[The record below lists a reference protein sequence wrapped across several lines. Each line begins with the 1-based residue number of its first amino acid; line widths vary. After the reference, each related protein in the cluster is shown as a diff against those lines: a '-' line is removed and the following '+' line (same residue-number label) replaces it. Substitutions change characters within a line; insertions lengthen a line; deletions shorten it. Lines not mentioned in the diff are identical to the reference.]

1 MTDLGTL
8 YEFAYRGQL
17 ADEALDSAGRTKFAH
32 SGVSEAELAARLSL
46 GVLDDDLV
54 ATARHMSTVYTA
66 IAAFENSA
74 RTLVQSTMLEGK
86 GESWWEDCVSAKV
99 KKRAEDRQADD
110 ENHRFHS
117 QRGST
122 PLNYTDLNDLLNIIR
137 ANWELFEPFMPTPE
151 WAASIFE
158 AIERSRNV
166 IMHSGTLGREDIA
179 RVGIHIRDW
188 VTQVG
193 A

>member
-1 MTDLGTL
+1 MDIGTL
-8 YEFAYRGQL
+8 YEFVYRGQL
-17 ADEALDSAGRTKFAH
+17 ADEALDTAGRSKFAH
-32 SGVSEAELAARLSL
+32 ADESEAEMAERLSI
-46 GVLDDDLV
+46 GVLDDELV
-54 ATARHMSTVYTA
+54 SRARYMSTVYAA

-74 RTLVQSTMLEGK
+74 RTLVSSTMLEGK
-86 GESWWEDCVSAKV
+86 GDAWWEDCVSEKV
-99 KKRAEDRQADD
+99 KKRAADRLADD
-110 ENHRFHS
+110 AKNRFHS
-117 QRGST
+117 QRGDA
-122 PLNYTDLNDLLNIIR
+122 PINYSDLHDLLNIIR

-158 AIERSRNV
+158 AVERSRNV
-166 IMHSGTLGREDIA
+166 IMHSGTLGREDVA